1 MNRLSNVGEY
11 KECATSEGMAAGESE
26 AKVRQLFQEAA
37 DVAPCIVFIG
47 TALLTCLTSGQSQI
61 YQEAF
66 KPGHLTLWTEGVCPD
81 LSMENGNADEIDA
94 IAAKRESAQREME
107 RRIVAQMLTCLDDLA
122 EQPSAAPLPDGA
134 PLQNKHVVV
143 IGAPL
148 KHYCNTLSSHLPS
161 LAGKV
166 QLVRVT
172 VGVS

>member
-1 MNRLSNVGEY
+1 
-11 KECATSEGMAAGESE
+11 MAAGESE

-47 TALLTCLTSGQSQI
+47 AVLLTHLTSGH
-61 YQEAF
+61 F
-66 KPGHLTLWTEGVCPD
+66 TD
-81 LSMENGNADEIDA
+81 LSGSLQARASDLVDRWLILGSEYDAADEIDA

-148 KHYCNTLSSHLPS
+148 DHERITL
-161 LAGKV
+161 
-166 QLVRVT
+166 
-172 VGVS
+172 